1 MTVAGALVII
11 ASVCTGQ
18 TGSSAFGGVAEVS
31 DTPER
36 RAIRARVA
44 RDRVRTR
51 FLRRE
56 EASILEALQTI
67 ATELEDKEE
76 AAEELGETMFIL
88 QRDLKKLDARIEK
101 VETKL
106 TELREKVGARAAA
119 LYRLRR
125 TNLARLIKRATV
137 PSQARRMKDWLQ
149 LVVAHDAALM
159 SSVRDTSKADRD
171 LRADLRARK
180 DKLNTTRARLT
191 DEVEAARQLQADRA
205 ALLSAVRQER
215 QTAERLSRELQ
226 RAAREL
232 DREISV
238 IRGLKPAPRAAAGG
252 FAAQRG
258 RLPWPVAGRVEVA
271 FGKKVDPESG
281 MIMVQK
287 GIDLRAPA
295 KAPVRA
301 VFRGKVVYA
310 SRFKGFGR
318 MVILEHPGGFYSLY
332 AHLAKFEVQ
341 VGQRVKQHSVV
352 GLLGDSESTKGHYLY
367 FEVRRGKKPVNPL
380 RWLAR

>member
-1 MTVAGALVII
+1 MVTSALVIVAAAI
-11 ASVCTGQ
+11 SQSGT
-18 TGSSAFGGVAEVS
+18 TFGGFNDVA

-106 TELREKVGARAAA
+106 SGLREKIGARAAA

-125 TNLARLIKRATV
+125 TNVARLIKRATA
-137 PSQARRMKDWLQ
+137 PSQARRLKDWLQ
-149 LVVAHDAALM
+149 LVVSHDAALM

-171 LRADLRARK
+171 LRSELRARK
-180 DKLNTTRARLT
+180 DKLNATRARLT
-191 DEVEAARQLQADRA
+191 DEVEAARQLQADRG

-252 FAAQRG
+252 FGAQRG

-295 KAPVRA
+295 RAPVRS
-301 VFRGKVVYA
+301 VFRGTVVYA
-310 SRFKGFGR
+310 NRFKGFGR
-318 MVILEHPGGFYSLY
+318 MVIVEHPGGFYSLY
-332 AHLAKFEVQ
+332 AHLSKFKVQ
-341 VGQRVKQHSVV
+341 VGQRIKQQGVI
-352 GLLGDSESTKGHYLY
+352 GLLGDSGSTKGHYLY
-367 FEVRRGKKPVNPL
+367 FEVRRGKKPVDPL

>member
-1 MTVAGALVII
+1 MVTSALVIVAAAI
-11 ASVCTGQ
+11 SQSGT
-18 TGSSAFGGVAEVS
+18 TFGGFNDVA

-106 TELREKVGARAAA
+106 SGLREKIGARAAA

-125 TNLARLIKRATV
+125 TNVARLIKRATA
-137 PSQARRMKDWLQ
+137 PSQARRLKDWLQ
-149 LVVAHDAALM
+149 LVVSHDAALM

-171 LRADLRARK
+171 LRSELRARK
-180 DKLNTTRARLT
+180 DKLNSTRARLT
-191 DEVEAARQLQADRA
+191 DEVEAARQLQADRG

-252 FAAQRG
+252 FGAQRG

-295 KAPVRA
+295 RAPVRS
-301 VFRGKVVYA
+301 VFRGTVVYA
-310 SRFKGFGR
+310 NRFKGFGR
-318 MVILEHPGGFYSLY
+318 MVIVEHPGGFYSLY
-332 AHLAKFEVQ
+332 AHLSKFKVQ
-341 VGQRVKQHSVV
+341 VGQRIKQQGVI
-352 GLLGDSESTKGHYLY
+352 GLLGDSGSTKGHYLY
-367 FEVRRGKKPVNPL
+367 FEVRRGKKPVDPL